1 MNDHAVD
8 TITAIATAVGQ
19 SGVAIIRVSG
29 PQVRFVAKAI
39 VGTVPEPR
47 VAEFR
52 NFRSSDQSTIDHG
65 LVLFFPG
72 PNSFTGE
79 DVLEFQGHGG
89 MVVQNMLL
97 KQVLALDNVRHA
109 RPGEFSERAFLNN
122 KIDLAQAEAIADL
135 IASSSEQAAS
145 SAMRSLQ
152 GDFSRTIHQLVEGL
166 IALRMYV
173 EAAIDF
179 PDEEIDFLSDGKIA
193 SQLENLELQLN
204 TVIANA
210 KQGALLREGMRVVIA
225 GKPNAGKSSLL
236 NALSGEDLAIVTD
249 IPGTTRDVLREQ
261 INIDGLPLHIIDTA
275 GLRDTDDIVE
285 QEGVKRAWNEIEH
298 ADCVLLIEDV
308 TENNVALE
316 ELYQRCD
323 HKKVLVVKNKID
335 LTKSAA
341 KVESSEYTQVFIS
354 AKENIGLDLLKAK
367 LKELVGYKEY
377 NEEVCIARGRHI
389 DALHRAQQHFEQA
402 KIQLYDFKAGELVA
416 EEVRQAQN
424 VLGEITG
431 QFSTEDLLG
440 KIFSSFCI
448 GK

>member
-1 MNDHAVD
+1 MNDYSAD
-8 TITAIATAVGQ
+8 TIAAIATAVGQ

-29 PQVRFVAKAI
+29 PQVRSVAEAI
-39 VGTVPEPR
+39 VGALPSPR

-52 NFRSSDQSTIDHG
+52 NFRSNDLSTIDQG

-97 KQVLALDNVRHA
+97 KQILALDNVRHA
-109 RPGEFSERAFLNN
+109 NPGEFSERAFLNN

-135 IASSSEQAAS
+135 IASSSEQAAT

-152 GDFSRTIHQLVEGL
+152 GEFSAAIHLLVEGL

-193 SQLENLELQLN
+193 AQLENLEMQLN
-204 TVIANA
+204 SVIANA

-236 NALSGEDLAIVTD
+236 NALSGVDLAIVTD
-249 IPGTTRDVLREQ
+249 VPGTTRDVLREQ

-285 QEGVKRAWNEIEH
+285 QEGVKRAWNEIEQ

-308 TENNVALE
+308 TEDNVELE
-316 ELYQRCD
+316 ELYRRCD
-323 HKKVLVVKNKID
+323 RKKVLVVKNKID
-335 LTKSAA
+335 LTQNVAS
-341 KVESSEYTQVFIS
+341 VQDSEFTQIYIS
-354 AKENIGLDLLKAK
+354 AKEKIGLDLLKTK
-367 LKELVGYKEY
+367 LKELVGYEEY
-377 NEEVCIARGRHI
+377 NEDVFIARSRHV
-389 DALHRAQQHFEQA
+389 DALLRAQQYFEQA

-416 EEVRQAQN
+416 EEIRQAQN
-424 VLGEITG
+424 ALGEITG